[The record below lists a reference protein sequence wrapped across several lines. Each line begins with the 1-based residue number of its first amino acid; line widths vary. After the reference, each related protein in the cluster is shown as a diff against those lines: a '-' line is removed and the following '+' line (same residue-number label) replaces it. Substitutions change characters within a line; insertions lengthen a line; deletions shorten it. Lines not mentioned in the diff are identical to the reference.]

1 MPGPMFSISA
11 FFGAIIFGSGGVPG
25 HKVGEQVPVGDLSQP
40 LLGTLCCWASLM
52 LPGVFIVL
60 GFLPYWEDIN
70 KYKSVKTALKGENL
84 SSPTICQ

>member
-1 MPGPMFSISA
+1 MFSIAA
-11 FFGAIIFGSGGVPG
+11 FFGAIIFGADGSAASGS
-25 HKVGEQVPVGDLSQP
+25 LAMP

-70 KYKSVKTALKGENL
+70 KNSSVKTALKGE
-84 SSPTICQ
+84 